1 MKYLS
6 ILISSILLAACSG
19 GQQAQGQLQQSQ
31 FTVEPAAISES
42 EAQNL
47 DTATFAGGCFWC
59 TEAVF
64 ERVKGV
70 KSAVSGYAGGDEPNP
85 TYQEVAAG
93 KTNYAESIQIYF
105 NPEQVSYQELVEVF
119 FGTHDPTQLN
129 RQGPDIGKQY
139 RSEVFYH
146 DQEQQRIVGNYME
159 QLAQSGKYDEPI
171 VTKLSPLEKF
181 YVAEDYHQNYYE
193 YNPNDRYIV
202 NVAKPKI
209 EKFKKNFPNMLKKEV
224 S

>member
-1 MKYLS
+1 MKY
-6 ILISSILLAACSG
+6 IMPFISLLLFACGG
-19 GQQAQGQLQQSQ
+19 GQQAQGQLQPSEY
-31 FTVEPAAISES
+31 TVEPAAISAS
-42 EAQNL
+42 EAQAL

-59 TEAVF
+59 VEAVF

-70 KSAVSGYAGGDEPNP
+70 KSVISGYTGGEKVNP
-85 TYQEVAAG
+85 SYQEVAAG
-93 KTNYAESIQIYF
+93 RTDHAESIQIFYD
-105 NPEQVSYQELVEVF
+105 PTVVTYRELVEIF

-129 RQGPDIGKQY
+129 RQGPDVGKQY

-146 DQEQQRIVGNYME
+146 DQQQQETVRNYME
-159 QLAQSGKYDEPI
+159 QLSQSGKYQDQI
-171 VTKLSPLEKF
+171 VTRVSALDKF

-202 NVAKPKI
+202 NIAVPKV
-209 EKFKKNFPNMLKKEV
+209 EKFKKNFPNMLKEEV